1 MRPDQGNEKGIWK
14 IILRTHACS
23 VHIYYIP
30 HTLTFEITR
39 IYFFF
44 PDGNGGTW
52 GRGGIQGDE
61 QFRLFWLFQN
71 NKGRKTRFF
80 FLLIFHALLVLLLF
94 DIATDVVA
102 LLLFLLML
110 LVALSSF
117 PLRFSPALP
126 GLATPGRV

>member
-44 PDGNGGTW
+44 PGGNGGTW
-52 GRGGIQGDE
+52 GRGGYRE
-61 QFRLFWLFQN
+61 MN
-71 NKGRKTRFF
+71 NFVSFGCFKIIKEGKRV
-80 FLLIFHALLVLLLF
+80 IFC
-94 DIATDVVA
+94 
-102 LLLFLLML
+102 
-110 LVALSSF
+110 
-117 PLRFSPALP
+117 
-126 GLATPGRV
+126 